1 MTAAELHAL
10 ESAACPGAGACGGQF
25 TANTMA
31 GALDFLGIS
40 PAALSGIPATHERK
54 ADAAVAAGRLVMDV
68 VRRDLRPSQLIT
80 RDALENAAA
89 CVAATGGSTNG
100 VLHLLAI
107 ARELGIEFTLDD
119 FERVA
124 ARTPIVAS
132 LKPGGRFVATDMYE
146 AGGIGLVAREL
157 QKRDLIHAG
166 AHSVDGG
173 TLGDLAARA
182 EETPGQEV
190 VVPIEHPIKPTG
202 GLAILYGNLAP
213 EGCVV
218 KLSGHERTH
227 PPRPRARLRL
237 RGGLLRGR
245 QGAHAAE
252 GRRRLH
258 PLRGPR
264 RRPRHAR
271 DAARH
276 RRDRRRG
283 PRRGRRADHRR
294 ALLRRHARLHGRAR
308 RTRGRARR
316 PARGPARGRH
326 RHDRRRRAGAARGA
340 LRRRDRRAPAQRQG
354 AAAALHDR
362 RVREVRGA
370 RQLGQRRRDH
380 APDAGLHQTRITGWR

>member
-1 MTAAELHAL
+1 
-10 ESAACPGAGACGGQF
+10 
-25 TANTMA
+25 
-31 GALDFLGIS
+31 
-40 PAALSGIPATHERK
+40 
-54 ADAAVAAGRLVMDV
+54 MDV

-107 ARELGIEFTLDD
+107 ARELGIEFGLDD

-173 TLGDLAARA
+173 TLGDMAARA

-227 PPRPRARLRL
+227 HRGPARVFDSEEDCF
-237 RGGLLRGR
+237 
-245 QGAHAAE
+245 AAVKARTLQK
-252 GRRRLH
+252 GDVVVH

-264 RRPRHAR
+264 RRAR
-271 DAARH
+271 ACARCSTS
-276 RRDRRRG
+276 RRRSSA
-283 PRRGRRADHRR
+283 RAW
-294 ALLRRHARLHGRAR
+294 ARTSR
-308 RTRGRARR
+308 
-316 PARGPARGRH
+316 
-326 RHDRRRRAGAARGA
+326 
-340 LRRRDRRAPAQRQG
+340 
-354 AAAALHDR
+354 
-362 RVREVRGA
+362 
-370 RQLGQRRRDH
+370 
-380 APDAGLHQTRITGWR
+380 